1 MLLAAQYPFT
11 AVGGIEFAAEL
22 HDNATMNI
30 AQFPRSRMKC
40 RNVECALD
48 DVVDIKTLDDEAVHY
63 FFNPF
68 APEIFA
74 EVLKGIVAS
83 YHNRPRRLYVI
94 LVDMEAGELM
104 HKTGVFQEVK
114 LPPAERTQAQLLSP
128 YKIAVYRSLA

>member
-1 MLLAAQYPFT
+1 
-11 AVGGIEFAAEL
+11 
-22 HDNATMNI
+22 
-30 AQFPRSRMKC
+30 
-40 RNVECALD
+40 VECALD
-48 DVVDIKTLDDEAVHY
+48 DVVNIKTLDGEAVHY